1 MANYLFVATSVDPE
15 RVFSFSGGT
24 ITKLRNQ
31 LSEDSA
37 RATVMVGLWSKVEGL
52 LPEQE
57 FETKIREGW
66 TRSKKRKASVISIDA
81 LPES

>member
-1 MANYLFVATSVDPE
+1 ATSVDPE
-15 RVFSFSGGT
+15 RVFSFSRGT

-37 RATVMVGLWSKVEGL
+37 RSTVMVGLWSKVEGL

-57 FETKIREGW
+57 FEMKIREGW
-66 TRSKKRKASVISIDA
+66 TRSKKWKASVISIDV
-81 LPES
+81 LSES